1 MAVIPPFNPQERIP
15 NNPFFTPQVYTLYSN
30 IGGRLDFGSNFFVD
44 YSTGTLY
51 IGPNPPNNGTV
62 RRVSAGVG
70 LDTSPVGGVT
80 ITGSVSLQPLVTL
93 VPGSYTYPTMSV
105 DPYGHTYAIFN
116 GITPLQTL
124 TGTAPVFVSGG
135 TVLKNIGITGA
146 STSVLGAVALS
157 NSVTDQATNK
167 ALTSFIAYVL
177 GLQVGY
183 LGSAA
188 AGQRFG
194 GTINGTTGLVDS
206 VSFAGSTYPG
216 IVLGSLLPSP
226 SPALEGLY
234 FYVSTPGNYT
244 PPGGVLTSVVKND
257 KVECVGGVWEVIQS
271 GYRPVAATTT
281 TYGETVLATV
291 PEVQALA
298 DNTKSVTPFSLSG
311 MIASD
316 TQLGF
321 LEFATN
327 IETAAFLDGV
337 RAVTPANLSFLQ
349 ASPATRGV
357 VLLSDSF
364 FDPSTTNAPT
374 ANALRSYVDGAFI
387 TADLITAKAD
397 LIVGLAPA
405 TPDTLPAGP
414 NNSQLVVDV
423 SKTLGL
429 DWTVPDSLSAWPVG
443 AVIWYLNGFV
453 ANTPD
458 PWLPCDGSLYD
469 ASITGPYY
477 DLFDLI
483 GTTFNQGG
491 DPAGFFRVPD
501 LRGQFVR
508 GWSGSTQPP
517 YPGQTPAPATA
528 LDPGRTY
535 ASIQS
540 SAYLQHNHGVTD
552 PGHTMPFPIVQHC
565 HPSNAATVNHLH
577 GVSDPGHAHFIR
589 TFPVSEVGSGNDS
602 LYDNNENGGRPSG
615 SVFGNFTNV
624 LMTSAVTGVSASPAT
639 TGITINTITTGVT
652 VNNAPPTAPTP
663 DESRPYN
670 IAMVPIIKY

>member
-15 NNPFFTPQVYTLYSN
+15 NNPFFSPLVYTLYSST
-30 IGGRLDFGSNFFVD
+30 GGRLDFGSNFFID
-44 YSTGTLY
+44 YTTGTLY

-70 LDTSPVGGVT
+70 LDTSPAGGVT
-80 ITGSVSLQPLVTL
+80 ITGSVSLQPFVTL
-93 VPGSYTYPTMSV
+93 APGSYTYPTLSV
-105 DPYGHTYAIFN
+105 DPYGHVYTIFN

-124 TGTAPVFVSGG
+124 TGAAPVFVSGVS
-135 TVLKNIGITGA
+135 VLKSVGITSA
-146 STSVLGAVALS
+146 STSAPGAVALS
-157 NSVTDQATNK
+157 NTVTDQATNK
-167 ALTSFIAYVL
+167 ALTSLMAYAL
-177 GLQVGY
+177 GQQIGY
-183 LGSAA
+183 LGSSV
-188 AGQRFG
+188 AGQRYG
-194 GTINGTTGLVDS
+194 GSVNGTTGLVDS

-216 IVLGSLLPSP
+216 IVLGSPLPAP
-226 SPALEGLY
+226 APALEGLY

-244 PPGGVLTSVVKND
+244 PPGGSLTTVVKND
-257 KVECVGGVWEVIQS
+257 KVECIGGVWEVIQS

-321 LEFATN
+321 LTFATD
-327 IETAAFLDGV
+327 IETAAFLDSV
-337 RAVTPANLSFLQ
+337 KAVTPANLGFLQ
-349 ASPATRGV
+349 ASPTTRGV
-357 VLLSDSF
+357 VLLSDSY

-387 TADLITAKAD
+387 TTDLITAKGD
-397 LIVGLAPA
+397 LIAGLAPA
-405 TPDTLPAGP
+405 TPDTLPVGP

-423 SKTLGL
+423 SKPLGL
-429 DWTVPDSLSAWPVG
+429 DWTVPDSLSSWPVG

-458 PWLPCDGSLYD
+458 PWLPCDGRLLD
-469 ASITGPYY
+469 GSITGPYY
-477 DLFDLI
+477 NLFDLI
-483 GTTFNQGG
+483 GTTFNQVG

-501 LRGQFVR
+501 LRGLFVR

-517 YPGQTPAPATA
+517 YPDQTPAPATA
-528 LDPGRTY
+528 LDPLRTY

-540 SAYLQHNHGVTD
+540 SAYLQHNHNVCD

-565 HPSNAATVNHLH
+565 HPSNAATAVHLH
-577 GVSDPGHAHFIR
+577 GVNDPGHAHFIG

-602 LYDNNENGGRPSG
+602 LYDNNENFGQPSG
-615 SVFGNFTNV
+615 AVSSNFTNILV
-624 LMTSAVTGVSASPAT
+624 RNAATNISVNNCT
-639 TGITINTITTGVT
+639 TGITINSATTGLT
-652 VNNAPPTAPTP
+652 VLNAPPTAPSP

-670 IAMVPIIKY
+670 VAMVPIIKY